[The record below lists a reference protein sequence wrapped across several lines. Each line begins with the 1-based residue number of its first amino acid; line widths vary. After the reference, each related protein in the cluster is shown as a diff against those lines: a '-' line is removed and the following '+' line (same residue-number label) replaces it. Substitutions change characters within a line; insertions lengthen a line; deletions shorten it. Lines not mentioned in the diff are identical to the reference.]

1 LRYRTLMLA
10 MAVAAVALNLF
21 VLAQPVQDS
30 IYDRTER
37 EPDGSV
43 SVGKYLFVQKAL
55 AGLERRLHVSGG
67 EKFSPELQERLMREV
82 LAMSGLEDFKAGK
95 ISAEQ
100 FQHNLAVHLGS
111 VPDPATGV
119 SLYGRSK
126 FMSAA
131 EVQATIARMKSGLP

>member
-1 LRYRTLMLA
+1 LRYRVLILA
-10 MAVAAVALNLF
+10 VIAAAASPVSF
-21 VLAQPVQDS
+21 VLAQPSQDA

-111 VPDPATGV
+111 IPDPATGA

-131 EVQATIARMKSGLP
+131 EVQRTIARMKDGQP